1 MLAWFLSAVVIA
13 VEGPAPR
20 WLYITVAGGRNHSR
34 GDSAET
40 RIYFSF
46 THQAYVKT
54 GQKLFKYHKNN
65 VLNGDSATGGRAV
78 SSVFDILAS

>member
-1 MLAWFLSAVVIA
+1 MLAWFPSAVVIA

-54 GQKLFKYHKNN
+54 GQKLFEYPIVTGANHKLEF
-65 VLNGDSATGGRAV
+65 VR
-78 SSVFDILAS
+78 I